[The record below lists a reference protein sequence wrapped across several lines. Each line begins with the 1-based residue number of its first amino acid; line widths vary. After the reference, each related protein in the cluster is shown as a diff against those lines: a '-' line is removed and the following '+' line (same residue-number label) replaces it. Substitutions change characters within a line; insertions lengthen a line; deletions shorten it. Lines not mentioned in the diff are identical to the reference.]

1 MFTRRRARAA
11 ANVDGRGTVTG
22 TAGWARASNRA
33 VSTAAL
39 GALVALAAF
48 SSHVSAVTS
57 RLPVDW
63 TALPII
69 VVAGLLAVAV
79 ASGWPTLLALPG
91 RRGATVVMIL
101 GGVGGV
107 LAVAYSRG
115 EPFLRALPLVF
126 AFAILLA
133 FVHELMRQ
141 GPRGQVVE
149 SVSGVVS
156 GVIVAASA
164 AAWIAAQ
171 RTAGGIGLVVA
182 GAVALAV
189 ASAVSATRLRGWLRS
204 VATMVA
210 AAGAAATI
218 AYIAPPEVRP
228 LAGTVLGLAVGVV
241 ITSLDALFHRL
252 PALEGR
258 LARLAAVA
266 LPVSL
271 SGVFVYIVGRVLVG

>member
-11 ANVDGRGTVTG
+11 AIVDGRGAVAG
-22 TAGWARASNRA
+22 AAGWTRASNRA

-39 GALVALAAF
+39 GALVALAAYLG
-48 SSHVSAVTS
+48 HLPAVTS
-57 RLPVDW
+57 RLPIDW

-69 VVAGLLAVAV
+69 VVAGLLALAV
-79 ASGWPTLLALPG
+79 AGGWPALLGLPG
-91 RRGATVVMIL
+91 RLGATVVMVL
-101 GGVGGV
+101 GGVGAV
-107 LAVAYSRG
+107 LAVAFSRG

-133 FVHELMRQ
+133 FVHELMRP
-141 GPRGQVVE
+141 GPRGHVVE
-149 SVSGVVS
+149 SLSGVVS

-171 RTAGGIGLVVA
+171 RTAGGIGLVMA
-182 GAVALAV
+182 GAVALAI
-189 ASAVSATRLRGWLRS
+189 ASAVSATGLRGWLRS
-204 VATMVA
+204 IATMAA
-210 AAGAAATI
+210 AAGAAGFI
-218 AYIAPPEVRP
+218 AYVTPPDVRP

-241 ITSLDALFHRL
+241 IASLDGLFHRL

>member
-1 MFTRRRARAA
+1 MFTRRGGRRAARADRA
-11 ANVDGRGTVTG
+11 DRAGAVT
-22 TAGWARASNRA
+22 GWARPSNRA

-39 GALVALAAF
+39 GALVALAAY
-48 SSHVSAVTS
+48 SGHVPAVTS
-57 RLPVDW
+57 RLPAEW
-63 TALPII
+63 TALPVI
-69 VVAGLLAVAV
+69 VIAGLLAVAV
-79 ASGWPTLLALPG
+79 AIGWPSLMAVPAPV
-91 RRGATVVMIL
+91 GATVVIVL

-107 LAVAYSRG
+107 LAVAYSRS

-133 FVHELMRQ
+133 FVHELTRP
-141 GPRGQVVE
+141 GPRGHVVE
-149 SVSGVVS
+149 SLSGVVS

-164 AAWIAAQ
+164 SAWIAAQ

-182 GAVALAV
+182 GAVALAI
-189 ASAVSATRLRGWLRS
+189 ASAVSATRLRGWFRS
-204 VATMVA
+204 IATMVA
-210 AAGAAATI
+210 AAGAAGTI
-218 AYIAPPEVRP
+218 AYIAPPDVRP

-258 LARLAAVA
+258 LARLAAAA

-271 SGVFVYIVGRVLVG
+271 CGVFVYIIGRVLVG